1 MKIGFDAK
9 RAFHN
14 FRGLGN
20 YSRDLIRI
28 LQEKTDNELVLFNP
42 KKSKKQVIKPTAHT
56 KEIIPTSFL
65 GKKLKALWRL
75 FSISSLAK
83 QQRLDI
89 YHGLSGEIP
98 IGIHKHT
105 KTVVT
110 IHDLIFLRF
119 PQWYSFF
126 DRKIHKAKFSYAAKK
141 SHHIIAISEQTK
153 QDIVQYLKIPAHK
166 ISVVYQGC
174 HKAFK
179 QTYTEQEKKEVKQK
193 FQLPDQ
199 FILNVGA
206 IEERKNALEIVKAIK
221 NIDTTLILIGK
232 KTKYYQKI
240 EEFCRENHIE
250 HKVRVLSGVS
260 MEELA
265 VIYQLSI
272 IFCYPSVFEG
282 FGIPII
288 EALFS
293 KVPVISS
300 QGSCFQEAGGES
312 SIYINPNKNAAQQI
326 QINIEKLL
334 ENPKMREEMSE
345 KGYIFAQKFTDDNV
359 FDHLQK
365 VYKQVLEKEDK

>member
-28 LQEKTDNELVLFNP
+28 LQERSQNELILFNP
-42 KKSKKQVIKPTAHT
+42 KKRNNTSVAFNKYTREVC
-56 KEIIPTSFL
+56 PTSFL
-65 GKKLKALWRL
+65 GKKLRGLWRL
-75 FSISSLAK
+75 FSISKLA
-83 QQRLDI
+83 QREKLDL

-98 IGIHKHT
+98 IGIYKHT
-105 KTVVT
+105 TTIVT

-119 PQWYSFF
+119 PSLYSYF
-126 DRKIHKAKFSYAAKK
+126 DRVIHTKKFQYAAKK

-153 QDIVQYLKIPAHK
+153 QDIMHYFQIPSEK

-174 HKAFK
+174 HQAFK
-179 QTYTEQEKKEVKQK
+179 KQYSEEEKTKVKQK
-193 FQLPDQ
+193 YNLPNQ

-206 IEERKNALEIVKAIK
+206 IEERKNVLEIVKAIK
-221 NIDTTLILIGK
+221 NIDIPLILVGK
-232 KTKYYQKI
+232 KTKYYFLI
-240 EEFCRENHIE
+240 ENFCKTNKMEG
-250 HKVRVLSGVS
+250 KVKVLSGVS

-265 VIYQLSI
+265 IIYQLST

-293 KVPVISS
+293 KVPVITS
-300 QGSCFQEAGGES
+300 QGSCFQEAGGEN
-312 SIYINPNKNAAQQI
+312 SIYINPKVNTAEQI
-326 QINIEKLL
+326 QKNIEKLL
-334 ENPKMREEMSE
+334 KNPFLREEMVE
-345 KGYIFAQKFTDDNV
+345 KGYTFVQKFTDDMV
-359 FDHLQK
+359 FHHLNE
-365 VYKQVLEKEDK
+365 VYKRVLAEKNK